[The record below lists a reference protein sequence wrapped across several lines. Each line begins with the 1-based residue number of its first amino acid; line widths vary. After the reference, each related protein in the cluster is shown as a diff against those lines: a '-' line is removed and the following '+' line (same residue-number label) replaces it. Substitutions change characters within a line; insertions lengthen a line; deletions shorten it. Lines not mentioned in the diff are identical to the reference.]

1 MSRISLEDPRVETA
15 RFRSA
20 WPCLC
25 PLPLELYDD
34 NELPN
39 WLIEILLSVHHEF
52 NRSVS
57 RHHITYRAHH
67 FRWYIGYSSLPSNP
81 HTDIPTLLIVGSWN
95 SDSKWQWPLIV
106 QDMATWLNDH
116 LEENQKAHLEM
127 RAPYLHQTVYI
138 SHPPANM
145 HLEQDW
151 PKIRDCVYERLQAH
165 EATRSH
171 TTAITLMKRG
181 YLQDPR
187 SNPIT
192 IYISLGLGSNEAEWE
207 GVRRDITTRL
217 KEIEWGN
224 LFVHM
229 EHGLC
234 KSYMLRKTPPMG
246 LEGLTKTAG
255 ERAHHNRQE
264 YRIGMRPGD
273 DLAATWRSCDGVPAA
288 CATMGC
294 WIEFQQRSDP
304 DKWHKG
310 ALTNYQVARPAFEG
324 YKACLDTTS
333 GRYGDGRTLTKAQYE
348 RIKIYLGEV
357 PATWNSHLEEV
368 DERGF
373 QFRYRDKCSALIE
386 SPSRLKHDFS
396 MECLEEDRTAHKRD
410 LILEP
415 LELADLLEAID
426 KKRTRKAEFFET
438 HLSEVHRVL
447 FCSGNR
453 IGQDRNALD
462 WAVLGVGARNGQN
475 ILSPGALPPG
485 PPGFLICQC
494 GRRPSCFKVNGV
506 KLKDPSPG
514 LTIRSMEQGTQLW
527 KGGSSTGIT
536 QGTFSR
542 YRSLCRVEG
551 RMSLEWPIFGGA
563 ICSVGGGGPD
573 ESFAD
578 AGDGGAAVFD
588 SEGRVVGLLTRGQKA
603 WRDNKGY
610 AFVTPIEDV
619 FEDIIDS
626 TEGDIQAVRI
636 AED

>member
-1 MSRISLEDPRVETA
+1 L
-15 RFRSA
+15 
-20 WPCLC
+20 
-25 PLPLELYDD
+25 
-34 NELPN
+34 
-39 WLIEILLSVHHEF
+39 
-52 NRSVS
+52 
-57 RHHITYRAHH
+57 
-67 FRWYIGYSSLPSNP
+67 
-81 HTDIPTLLIVGSWN
+81 
-95 SDSKWQWPLIV
+95 
-106 QDMATWLNDH
+106 
-116 LEENQKAHLEM
+116 
-127 RAPYLHQTVYI
+127 
-138 SHPPANM
+138 
-145 HLEQDW
+145 
-151 PKIRDCVYERLQAH
+151 
-165 EATRSH
+165 
-171 TTAITLMKRG
+171 
-181 YLQDPR
+181 
-187 SNPIT
+187 
-192 IYISLGLGSNEAEWE
+192 
-207 GVRRDITTRL
+207 
-217 KEIEWGN
+217 
-224 LFVHM
+224 
-229 EHGLC
+229 
-234 KSYMLRKTPPMG
+234 
-246 LEGLTKTAG
+246 
-255 ERAHHNRQE
+255 
-264 YRIGMRPGD
+264 
-273 DLAATWRSCDGVPAA
+273 
-288 CATMGC
+288 
-294 WIEFQQRSDP
+294 
-304 DKWHKG
+304 
-310 ALTNYQVARPAFEG
+310 
-324 YKACLDTTS
+324 

-357 PATWNSHLEEV
+357 LATWNSHLEEV

-415 LELADLLEAID
+415 LERADLLEAID

-636 AED
+636 AGD